1 MKVKSIIF
9 AVILS
14 AFGLTA
20 NAQGVVLKI
29 GYTNVEYILSQMPEA
44 KQVDSEYKAYEAQLQ
59 NQLQAKGTEL
69 QTKVQE
75 YQQGAATMT
84 DLVRADKEA
93 ELQSLNQRFE
103 TFQREA
109 QTSLQKKQNELYA
122 PLFKKVGDA
131 VKAVRAENGYDFIF
145 STGVPGV
152 DILLDADEKYDVS
165 DLIFKKLGI
174 TPPANTN

>member
-9 AVILS
+9 AVVLS

-20 NAQGVVLKI
+20 SAQGVVMKM

-44 KQVDSEYKAYEAQLQ
+44 KQVDSEFKAYESQLQ
-59 NQLQAKGTEL
+59 NQLQSKGTEL
-69 QTKVQE
+69 QTKLQE

-103 TFQREA
+103 AFQREA
-109 QTSLQKKQNELYA
+109 QSSLQKKQAELYA
-122 PLFKKVGDA
+122 PLFEKIGNA
-131 VKAVRAENGYDFIF
+131 VKAVRTENGYDMIF

-152 DILLDADEKYDVS
+152 DILLDADDKYDVS
-165 DLIFKKLGI
+165 DLVFKKMGI
-174 TPPANTN
+174 TPPAKLN

>member
-9 AVILS
+9 AVVLS
-14 AFGLTA
+14 AFSLTTS
-20 NAQGVVLKI
+20 AQGVVMKI

-44 KQVDSEYKAYEAQLQ
+44 KQVDSEFKAYEAQLQ
-59 NQLQAKGTEL
+59 NQLQSKGTEL
-69 QTKVQE
+69 QTKLQE
-75 YQQGAATMT
+75 YQQGAPTMT

-103 TFQREA
+103 AFQREA
-109 QTSLQKKQNELYA
+109 QTSLQKKQGELYA
-122 PLFKKVGDA
+122 PLFEKIGNA
-131 VKAVRAENGYDFIF
+131 VKAVRMENGYDMIF

-165 DLIFKKLGI
+165 DLVFKKMGI
-174 TPPANTN
+174 TPPAKLN

>member
-9 AVILS
+9 AVLLS
-14 AFGLTA
+14 AFSLTVS
-20 NAQGVVLKI
+20 AQGVVMKI
-29 GYTNVEYILSQMPEA
+29 GYTNVEYVLSQMPEA
-44 KQVDSEYKAYEAQLQ
+44 KQVDSEFKAYETQLQ
-59 NQLQAKGTEL
+59 NQLQSKGAEL
-69 QTKVQE
+69 QTKLQE

-103 TFQREA
+103 AFQREA
-109 QTSLQKKQNELYA
+109 QSSLQKKQGELYA
-122 PLFKKVGDA
+122 PLFEKIGNA
-131 VKAVRAENGYDFIF
+131 VKAVRSENGYDMIF

-152 DILLDADEKYDVS
+152 DILLDADEKYDIS

-174 TPPANTN
+174 TPPAKN

>member
-9 AVILS
+9 AVVLS
-14 AFGLTA
+14 AFSLTA
-20 NAQGVVLKI
+20 SAQGVVMKI

-44 KQVDSEYKAYEAQLQ
+44 KQVDSEFKAYEAQLQ
-59 NQLQAKGTEL
+59 NQLQSKGQEL
-69 QTKVQE
+69 QTKLQE
-75 YQQGAATMT
+75 YQQGVATMT

-103 TFQREA
+103 AFQREA
-109 QTSLQKKQNELYA
+109 QSSLQKKQGELYA
-122 PLFKKVGDA
+122 PLFEKIGNA
-131 VKAVRAENGYDFIF
+131 VKAVRTENGYDMIF

-165 DLIFKKLGI
+165 DLVFKKMGI
-174 TPPANTN
+174 TPPAKLN

>member
-9 AVILS
+9 AVVLS

-20 NAQGVVLKI
+20 SAQGVVMKM

-44 KQVDSEYKAYEAQLQ
+44 KQVDSEFKAYEAQLQ
-59 NQLQAKGTEL
+59 NQLQSKGTEL
-69 QTKVQE
+69 QTKLQE

-103 TFQREA
+103 AFQREA
-109 QTSLQKKQNELYA
+109 QSSLQKKQAELYA
-122 PLFKKVGDA
+122 PLFEKIGNA
-131 VKAVRAENGYDFIF
+131 VKAVRTENGYDMIF

-152 DILLDADEKYDVS
+152 DILLDADDKYDVS
-165 DLIFKKLGI
+165 DLVFKKMGI
-174 TPPANTN
+174 TPPAKLN

>member
-9 AVILS
+9 AIVLS

-20 NAQGVVLKI
+20 SAQGVVMKI

-44 KQVDSEYKAYEAQLQ
+44 KQVDSEFKAYETQLQ
-59 NQLQAKGTEL
+59 NQLQSKGTEL
-69 QTKVQE
+69 QTKLQE

-103 TFQREA
+103 AFQREA
-109 QTSLQKKQNELYA
+109 QTSLQKKQGELFA
-122 PLFKKVGDA
+122 PLFEKIGNA
-131 VKAVRAENGYDFIF
+131 VKAVRTENGYDMIF

-165 DLIFKKLGI
+165 DLVFKKMGI
-174 TPPANTN
+174 TPPAKLN